1 MNIKHP
7 LRVTSVVGL
16 LSLPLLLSGC
26 SLFGNESAS
35 IDPPPSTT
43 EQSMI
48 KAVTG
53 KAPVSTG
60 QLRAV
65 FLQDHNRLLAPVSL
79 PIATGDVQADAKSAL
94 ETLVEGGPYAG
105 LLPEGF
111 KGVLPQGTEVKS
123 VTVDK
128 KNKLAV
134 VEFNKSFG
142 SYKAQEER
150 KLMESLT
157 WTLTDRPDIQS
168 VQIWVDGKKLK
179 EMPVG
184 GTPLDHPLTRAVGIN
199 LEVGHGV
206 TPLDSSPVTV
216 YFSSSSPAGVQ
227 YYVPVTR
234 LVSPEKDRVQ
244 SALHQLIQG
253 PQTQDGLQEVMT
265 GETALKSVER
275 SKDNVITVS
284 LSDDM
289 FAKGEAVPA
298 EFLESVVLTAA
309 DNSEDAVK
317 TKIRIELN
325 GEKSVIG
332 QNNQNYGEPVA
343 KPQHI
348 NEIPL

>member
-1 MNIKHP
+1 MNLKHP
-7 LRVTSVVGL
+7 WRMTFAAGL
-16 LSLPLLLSGC
+16 LSLTLLLSGC
-26 SLFGNESAS
+26 SLFGNEAAS
-35 IDPPPSTT
+35 IDPPPSTI

-48 KAVTG
+48 KAVSG
-53 KAPVSTG
+53 KAPVTTG

-65 FLQDHNRLLAPVSL
+65 FLQDHNGLLAPVSL

-94 ETLVEGGPYAG
+94 ETLVVGGSYSG

-111 KGVLPQGTEVKS
+111 KGILPQGTDVKN

-128 KNKLAV
+128 NNKLAV
-134 VEFNKSFG
+134 VEFNQSFG
-142 SYKAQEER
+142 SYKPEDER

-157 WTLTDRPDIQS
+157 WTLTDRPEIKS
-168 VQIWVDGKKLK
+168 VQIWVDGKKLNQ
-179 EMPVG
+179 MPVG

-199 LEVGHGV
+199 LEIGHGV
-206 TPLDSSPVTV
+206 TPLNSSPVTV

-234 LVSPEKDRVQ
+234 LVKSEKDRVQ
-244 SALHQLIQG
+244 AALHQLIEG
-253 PQTQDGLQEVMT
+253 PQTKDGLQEVMT
-265 GETALKSVER
+265 GETALKSIER
-275 SKDNVITVS
+275 SKDNVMTVS

-289 FAKGEAVPA
+289 FAKGEAIPA

-309 DNSEDAVK
+309 DNSEDATK
-317 TKIRIELN
+317 AKIRIELN